1 MDTSGK
7 TVLVAGGTSGIGLGL
22 ALRLQ
27 AAGSTVVVAG
37 RRQEELDR
45 IAGEH
50 PGIGTAVLDVTDPAS
65 IAACAATVTA
75 AHPGLDVLV
84 AMAGIMLPEDL
95 RDPASLATAER
106 TVTTNLLGPMRLT
119 AAFLPHLLQRPAA
132 AVVTVSSGLAF
143 VPLPA
148 TPTYS
153 ATKAAVHSWTQS
165 LRVQLAGTSVEVLEL
180 VPPAV
185 RTSLMGQ
192 DRAGAGMPL
201 EDYLDGVM
209 RVLREQPGVTEV
221 LVPEV
226 EFLRWAEADGSHD
239 RVLAQLASAVR

>member
-1 MDTSGK
+1 MDTSGR

-37 RRQEELDR
+37 RRREELDR
-45 IAGEH
+45 VAREH
-50 PGIGTAVLDVTDPAS
+50 GLGTAVLDVTDPAS
-65 IAACAATVTA
+65 VTACAAAVTA
-75 AHPGLDVLV
+75 DHPELDVLV

-95 RDPASLATAER
+95 LDPAHLATAER

-119 AAFLPHLLQRPAA
+119 AAFLPHLLQRPSA

-143 VPLPA
+143 VPLPV

-153 ATKAAVHSWTQS
+153 ATKAAIHSWTQS

-192 DRAGAGMPL
+192 DAAGAGMPL

-209 RVLREQPGVTEV
+209 TVLREQPDAAEV
-221 LVPEV
+221 RVPEV
-226 EFLRWAEADGSHD
+226 EFLRWAEVRGTHD
-239 RVLAQLASAVR
+239 EVLATLSSRAH